1 MSLCTRGKKSGSELK
16 LTKKIE
22 KLFKSYREQLLHLG
36 KLYGVV
42 EIKSYARSSKRL
54 TISQLELLLIKNHIK
69 LPINRSSDKAIAKQ
83 ELRQI
88 TITNAY
94 LSLFIIFFIGC
105 LILTR
110 PYIKRVVNEVKFTY
124 VAEEYKSVK
133 ATKSKSKK
141 SKKKVEKKS
150 EIEPETFEE
159 EHDNTVRLN
168 AETTENLFEDLG
180 YDLKGVRAGQ
190 KVKPIYLT
198 KLPRDLKTL
207 GDTKKKRELF
217 IKIILPLVLKENDKI
232 TNDRKKLFKIL
243 GKNFNTAGERVWLRR
258 RFKEY
263 KIDDGDLSKLKM
275 RMDIIP
281 VSIAI
286 AQAANESGWGTS
298 RFALEGNALF
308 GQWTWSK
315 KGISP
320 KNKDP
325 DKSHRILQFQV
336 LKASVRAYKNNLN
349 THNAYREFREARAK
363 LRQEDK
369 QIIGLELTKYLK
381 SYAAIGEKYV
391 VILDDIIEKNS
402 LTDFDKA
409 NLLPTN
415 LTTGVAL

>member
-1 MSLCTRGKKSGSELK
+1 MSKN
-16 LTKKIE
+16 IE
-22 KLFKSYREQLLHLG
+22 KLFKSYREQLLHLA

-69 LPINRSSDKAIAKQ
+69 LPVNRSSNRAIAKH
-83 ELRQI
+83 ELKQNS
-88 TITNAY
+88 ITNAY
-94 LSLFIIFFIGC
+94 LSLFVIFFIGC
-105 LILTR
+105 LVLTR
-110 PYIKRVVNEVKFTY
+110 PYIKKVVNEVKFTY
-124 VAEEYKSVK
+124 VAEEYKSK
-133 ATKSKSKK
+133 EIKK
-141 SKKKVEKKS
+141 SKKLKKKKSGTKIEKKS
-150 EIEPETFEE
+150 EVVKEE
-159 EHDNTVRLN
+159 YDNTVSLN
-168 AETTENLFEDLG
+168 AETTANLFYDLG

-198 KLPRDLKTL
+198 KLPKDLKTL

-217 IKIILPLVLKENDKI
+217 IKIILPLVLSENDKI
-232 TNDRKKLFKIL
+232 IEDRKRLFKVL
-243 GKNFNTAGERVWLRR
+243 AKNFNTIGERVWLKR

-263 KIDDGDLSKLKM
+263 KIKDGDLSKLKM

-281 VSIAI
+281 VSVAL

-320 KNKDP
+320 KNQDP
-325 DKSHRILQFQV
+325 DKTHKILQFQV

-349 THNAYREFREARAK
+349 THNAYKEFREARAQ
-363 LRQEDK
+363 LRQEGAE
-369 QIIGLELTKYLK
+369 IMGLELTKYL
-381 SYAAIGEKYV
+381 SNYASIGVKYV
-391 VILDDIIEKNS
+391 EILENIIVRNS

-409 NLLPTN
+409 NLLPTK
-415 LTTGVAL
+415 LKTGVAL

>member
-1 MSLCTRGKKSGSELK
+1 MS
-16 LTKKIE
+16 KKIE
-22 KLFKSYREQLLHLG
+22 KLFKSYRDQLLHLA

-54 TISQLELLLIKNHIK
+54 TITQLELLLIKNRIK
-69 LPINRSSDKAIAKQ
+69 LPENRSSDKAIAKQ
-83 ELRQI
+83 ELKE
-88 TITNAY
+88 NAIRNVY
-94 LSLFIIFFIGC
+94 LSIAFIVFLGFFI
-105 LILTR
+105 TMR
-110 PYIKRVVNEVKFTY
+110 PYIKSVVNEVKFTY
-124 VAEEYKSVK
+124 VAQEYKTV
-133 ATKSKSKK
+133 TKDKL
-141 SKKKVEKKS
+141 KKKTEIKKDKKTKKTKKNK
-150 EIEPETFEE
+150 EQEFTFK
-159 EHDNTVRLN
+159 HDNTVSLN
-168 AETTENLFEDLG
+168 AETASNLFDDLG

-198 KLPRDLKTL
+198 KLPKDLKFL

-217 IKIILPLVLKENDKI
+217 IKIVLPLILSENGKI
-232 TNDRKKLFKIL
+232 QDDREKLFKIL
-243 GKNFNTAGERVWLRR
+243 SKNFNTVGERVWLKR

-263 KIDDGDLSKLKM
+263 KIEDRDLAKLKM

-281 VSIAI
+281 VSMAL

-325 DKSHRILQFQV
+325 DASHKILQFQV

-349 THNAYREFREARAK
+349 THNAYQEFREARAK

-369 QIIGLELTKYLK
+369 QIEGLKLTKYLK
-381 SYAAIGEKYV
+381 KYAAIGEKYV
-391 VILDDIIEKNS
+391 LILDGIIENNS
-402 LTDFDKA
+402 LSDFDKA
-409 NLLPTN
+409 NLLPTK
-415 LTTGVAL
+415 LKTGVAL

>member
-1 MSLCTRGKKSGSELK
+1 MSKN
-16 LTKKIE
+16 IE
-22 KLFKSYREQLLHLG
+22 KLFKSYREQLLHLA

-69 LPINRSSDKAIAKQ
+69 LPVNRSSDRAIAKH
-83 ELRQI
+83 ELKQNS
-88 TITNAY
+88 ITNAY
-94 LSLFIIFFIGC
+94 LSLFVIFFIGC
-105 LILTR
+105 LVLTR
-110 PYIKRVVNEVKFTY
+110 PYIKKVVNEVKFTY
-124 VAEEYKSVK
+124 VAEEYKSK
-133 ATKSKSKK
+133 EITKSKKLKKKK
-141 SKKKVEKKS
+141 SGTKIEKKS
-150 EIEPETFEE
+150 EVVEE
-159 EHDNTVRLN
+159 EYDNTVSLN
-168 AETTENLFEDLG
+168 AETTANLFYDLG

-198 KLPRDLKTL
+198 KLPKDLKTL

-217 IKIILPLVLKENDKI
+217 IKIILPLILSENNKI
-232 TNDRKKLFKIL
+232 IEDRKRLFKVL
-243 GKNFNTAGERVWLRR
+243 AKNFNTAGERVWLRR

-263 KIDDGDLSKLKM
+263 KIEDGDLSKLKM

-281 VSIAI
+281 VSVAL

-320 KNKDP
+320 KNQDP
-325 DKSHRILQFQV
+325 DKTHKILQFQV

-349 THNAYREFREARAK
+349 THNAYKEFREARAQ
-363 LRQEDK
+363 LRQEGAE
-369 QIIGLELTKYLK
+369 IMGLELTKYL
-381 SYAAIGEKYV
+381 SNYASIGVKYV
-391 VILDDIIEKNS
+391 EILENIIVKNS

-409 NLLPTN
+409 NLLPTK
-415 LTTGVAL
+415 LQTGLAL

>member
-1 MSLCTRGKKSGSELK
+1 MS
-16 LTKKIE
+16 KKIE
-22 KLFKSYREQLLHLG
+22 KLFKSYRDQLIHLA

-54 TISQLELLLIKNHIK
+54 TISQLELLLIKNRIK

-83 ELRQI
+83 QLKEDSIRNI
-88 TITNAY
+88 Y
-94 LSLFIIFFIGC
+94 LSIAFIFFIGC
-105 LILTR
+105 LVTMR
-110 PYIKRVVNEVKFTY
+110 PYIKNVVNEVKFTY
-124 VAEEYKSVK
+124 VAEEYKT
-133 ATKSKSKK
+133 TKITKPKK
-141 SKKKVEKKS
+141 IKKKKTEK
-150 EIEPETFEE
+150 IQEPEFVQ
-159 EHDNTVRLN
+159 EHDNTISLN
-168 AETTENLFEDLG
+168 SETALNLFNDLG
-180 YDLKGVRAGQ
+180 YDLNGVRAGQ

-198 KLPRDLKTL
+198 KLPKDLKTL

-217 IKIILPLVLKENDKI
+217 IKIILPLILDENEKI
-232 TNDRKKLFKIL
+232 TEDRKKLFKIL
-243 GKNFNTAGERVWLRR
+243 GKNFNTVGERVWLKR

-263 KIDDGDLSKLKM
+263 KIDDQDLAKLKM

-281 VSIAI
+281 VSLAI

-325 DKSHRILQFQV
+325 DQSHKILQFQI

-349 THNAYREFREARAK
+349 THNAYQEFREVRAQ
-363 LRQEDK
+363 LRQEGK
-369 QIIGLELTKYLK
+369 QIVGLDLTKYIK
-381 SYAAIGEKYV
+381 NYAAIGEKYV
-391 VILDDIIEKNS
+391 AIIEGIIENNS

-409 NLLPTN
+409 TLLPTN
-415 LTTGVAL
+415 LKKGLAL

>member
-1 MSLCTRGKKSGSELK
+1 MS
-16 LTKKIE
+16 KKIE
-22 KLFKSYREQLLHLG
+22 KLFKSYRDQLLHLA

-42 EIKSYARSSKRL
+42 EIKSYARSAKRL
-54 TISQLELLLIKNHIK
+54 TISQLELLLIKNRIK

-83 ELRQI
+83 ELKEASVRNI
-88 TITNAY
+88 Y
-94 LSLFIIFFIGC
+94 LSLAFVFFVGC
-105 LILTR
+105 LIATR
-110 PYIKRVVNEVKFTY
+110 PYIKSIVNEVKFTY
-124 VAEEYKSVK
+124 VAEEYKTAK
-133 ATKSKSKK
+133 ITKLKETKK
-141 SKKKVEKKS
+141 TKTKIIKD
-150 EIEPETFEE
+150 PEFST
-159 EHDNTVRLN
+159 EHDNTVSLN
-168 AETTENLFEDLG
+168 AETTLNLFEDLN
-180 YDLKGVRAGQ
+180 YDLTGVRAGQ

-217 IKIILPLVLKENDKI
+217 IKIVLPLILDENEKI
-232 TNDRKKLFKIL
+232 TDDRKKLFKIL
-243 GKNFNTAGERVWLRR
+243 GKNFNTVGERIWLKR
-258 RFKEY
+258 RFREY
-263 KIDDGDLSKLKM
+263 KIADQDLGKLKM

-281 VSIAI
+281 VSLAL

-325 DKSHRILQFQV
+325 NKSHRILQFQV

-349 THNAYREFREARAK
+349 THNAYAEFREARAR

-369 QIIGLELTKYLK
+369 KITGLDLTKYLENY
-381 SYAAIGEKYV
+381 SAIGEKYV
-391 VILDDIIEKNS
+391 AIIENIIKINS

-409 NLLPTN
+409 NLLPTK
-415 LTTGVAL
+415 LKTGIAL